1 MDSLPIINRTYEV
14 YKTIVDTNHKLNKR
28 WRFSLGI
35 GTEDSIVELVQN
47 LVMAKNAPKQLKG
60 SYLIRATAS
69 LEVLKMK
76 LRLYIE
82 FKLVNETIVFQLQ
95 NKIEE
100 IGKMLGGWLK
110 STYST

>member
-1 MDSLPIINRTYEV
+1 MDINRQ
-14 YKTIVDTNHKLNKR
+14 LNKR
-28 WRFSLGI
+28 WRYSLGT
-35 GTEDSIVELVQN
+35 GTEESTIELVKD

-60 SYLIRATAS
+60 SYLIKASAS

-76 LRLYIE
+76 LRLYVE
-82 FKLVNETIVFQLQ
+82 FDITNQTRIFQLQ
-95 NKIEE
+95 TKIDE

>member
-1 MDSLPIINRTYEV
+1 MDI
-14 YKTIVDTNHKLNKR
+14 NHKLNKR

-35 GTEDSIVELVQN
+35 GSEDSIIELVQN
-47 LVMAKNAPKQLKG
+47 LVMAKNAPKHLKG
-60 SYLIRATAS
+60 SYLIKATAS
-69 LEVLKMK
+69 LEVVKMK

-82 FKLVNETIVFQLQ
+82 FKLVNETRVFQLQ
-95 NKIEE
+95 SKVEE

>member
-1 MDSLPIINRTYEV
+1 MDIN
-14 YKTIVDTNHKLNKR
+14 NKLNKR
-28 WRFSLGI
+28 WRFSLGV
-35 GTEDSIVELVQN
+35 GTEDSVVDLMQN

-60 SYLIRATAS
+60 SYLIKATAS

-82 FKLVNETIVFQLQ
+82 FNLVNGTIVFQLQ
-95 NKIEE
+95 SKIDE
-100 IGKMLGGWLK
+100 IGRMLGGWLK

>member
-1 MDSLPIINRTYEV
+1 VE
-14 YKTIVDTNHKLNKR
+14 TNHKLNKR
-28 WRFSLGI
+28 WRFSLGVS
-35 GTEDSIVELVQN
+35 TEDSIIELVQN

-60 SYLIRATAS
+60 SYLIKASAS

-82 FKLVNETIVFQLQ
+82 FSLVNETRVFQLQ
-95 NKIEE
+95 NKIME